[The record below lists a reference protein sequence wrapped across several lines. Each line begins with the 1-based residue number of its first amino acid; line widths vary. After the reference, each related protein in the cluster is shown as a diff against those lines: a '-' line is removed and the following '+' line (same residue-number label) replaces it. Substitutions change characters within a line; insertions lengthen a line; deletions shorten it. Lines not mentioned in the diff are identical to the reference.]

1 MLEQRILDFFQ
12 YVCPVRAGDAL
23 LVAVSGGP
31 DSVALL
37 HLLLEVRDELGVR
50 LEVAH
55 LDHGLRGQESTGD
68 AEFVRELAADC
79 GLTLHSRRIDLPA
92 RHDRE
97 GGSLEALSRRER
109 YAFLDEA
116 RAVAGAHWIV
126 TGHSANDQ
134 VETFL
139 MNLLRGAGPRGLGG
153 MLPVGPG
160 PLCRPLLTA
169 WREEILA
176 FLEENDLPYRED
188 SSNEDLAL
196 TRNRIRHTLV
206 PLLEEEFDPSVL
218 RTLARESQFMNEL
231 DEHLSLESDRILGE
245 LVEEDP
251 EPSEGRIRVNV
262 PALQGHPRVLQR
274 SALRA
279 ALEELAGGLESI
291 TLSHLDACLDLVH
304 RQEGRGQI
312 DLPNGLLVRREYASL
327 VLTSREEG
335 GMFAPPEPS
344 SPLDLTVPGETRW
357 GRVHLR
363 WRVAE
368 TRELSLQD
376 WPEGPNRGGFDL
388 EAVARPVYLRGV
400 RAGDRLEP
408 MGMEGSQKLSDF
420 FINLKV
426 PRPQRTWVPLLCDNG
441 GPERGERILW
451 VVGRRRSRHAPVA
464 PDTSQVVLFQADTI
478 V

>member
-55 LDHGLRGQESTGD
+55 LDHGLRGEESAQD

-79 GLTLHSRRIDLPA
+79 GLTVHCRRIDLPA
-92 RHDRE
+92 RHREE
-97 GGSLEALSRRER
+97 GGSLEALSRRQR

-160 PLCRPLLTA
+160 PLCRPLLGA
-169 WREEILA
+169 WRDEILT
-176 FLEENDLPYRED
+176 FLEENELPYRHD
-188 SSNEDLAL
+188 SSNQDLTL
-196 TRNRIRHTLV
+196 TRNRIRHRLV
-206 PLLEEEFDPSVL
+206 PLLEDEFDPSVL

-231 DEHLSLESDRILGE
+231 DEYMSLESDRVLRE
-245 LVEEDP
+245 LVEEGP
-251 EPSEGRIRVNV
+251 ELPESRVRVNV
-262 PALQGHPRVLQR
+262 KSLQAHPRILQR
-274 SALRA
+274 SVLRA

-291 TLSHLDACLDLVH
+291 TLTHLDACLDLVY

-312 DLPNGLLVRREYASL
+312 DLPNGLLVRREYETL
-327 VLTSREEG
+327 VLSTREEEAP
-335 GMFAPPEPS
+335 APPEPS
-344 SPLDLTVPGETRW
+344 SPLDLAVPGETRW

-363 WRVAE
+363 WRVAD
-368 TRELSLQD
+368 TRELSLRD
-376 WPEGPNRGGFDL
+376 WPEEPNRGGFDL
-388 EAVARPVYLRGV
+388 ETVTPPVYLRGV

-426 PRPQRTWVPLLCDNG
+426 PRTQRTWVPLLCDNG

-451 VVGRRRSRHAPVA
+451 VVGRRRSRHAPVS
-464 PDTSQVVLFQADTI
+464 PETSQVVLFQAETI